1 MDVTPAILE
10 RYIKYGVADR
20 TQSSTLSVSKSLNFT
35 KGASIEKPFSQTLTT
50 FPLTLNY
57 TGNIG
62 LFGAENVYLKFSLN
76 INSAISLY
84 QTVETPDGYS
94 TVIVSRGGNE
104 SSNDYE
110 SALESYPTLNGQTYT
125 ESEYNSK
132 LSSPDSARI
141 SVDLNN
147 LKTNN
152 QYVDNWLDVSLY
164 DSNKLQHES
173 NSILVG
179 VKDVFYVGLH
189 ARRSVRLPYNISIEI
204 GREYLSINSMTD
216 DQRRQAG

>member
-20 TQSSTLSVSKSLNFT
+20 TQSSTLSVSKCLNFA
-35 KGASIEKPFSQTLTT
+35 KGTSIERPFTQTLTT

-57 TGNIG
+57 TGEIG
-62 LFGAENVYLKFSLN
+62 LFGAENVYLKFVLN

-84 QTVETPDGYS
+84 QSVDTPDGYS
-94 TVIVSRGGNE
+94 TMIVSRGEATNL
-104 SSNDYE
+104 NDYQ
-110 SALESYPTLNGQTYT
+110 SALESYPDQIEAPFI

-164 DSNKLQHES
+164 DSNKIQYES
-173 NSILVG
+173 DSILVG

-189 ARRSVRLPYNISIEI
+189 ARRAKRLPYNIAIEI
-204 GREYLSINSMTD
+204 GREYLSINTMTD
-216 DQRRQAG
+216 EQRRQAG